1 MCVEGPAPHEATV
14 LVAVSSPGVREAM
27 VAMIGALEGFRV
39 VGEATTADQA
49 LQLARCHR
57 PALAVVDDDLDQC
70 SGTWTIRQL
79 RGEDL
84 AQAVI
89 AIGWRGNGDERARA
103 AGALLDREVQTRKYG
118 RLANLAD
125 PFGNG
130 FCLLEMRGSGYD
142 ELVAPF

>member
-1 MCVEGPAPHEATV
+1 MCVEGPSPHEATV

-39 VGEATTADQA
+39 VAEATTADQA

-79 RGEDL
+79 RGEGL

-89 AIGWRGNGDERARA
+89 AIGWRGNGGERARA
-103 AGALLDREVQTRKYG
+103 AGALLYVQMG
-118 RLANLAD
+118 GS
-125 PFGNG
+125 PE
-130 FCLLEMRGSGYD
+130 EMLGALRQGCPRGGWPQDVWGTALS
-142 ELVAPF
+142 V